1 MKTVKNTN
9 LPIKAAGFLIFAAV
23 LVYLAVYA
31 VRLMENPYRTVQAL
45 NTTLRDSVH
54 IRGMVVRQ
62 EEVLNSAYNT
72 VYITAEDGKRV
83 SGGDAV
89 AEAFDSEAGLRRA
102 VRIGELSQRI
112 SSLEAQQNR
121 YAAEDLQ
128 QMEKEIEDACAILR
142 SAALRRSLDTL
153 EDASLSLQSL
163 TFTAFGDTME
173 VAARL
178 QAYQK
183 ERSELQRQG
192 SDRSAVITSPRSGL
206 FSSVVDGW
214 EDLTSADLKEIGPKE
229 LRDLLQ
235 ERREPGETALC
246 KLVYGNRWYYAALME
261 DEAAQRLRR
270 NDTASVRFGR
280 YYGQELSMT
289 VESISTE
296 ENGYRVVV
304 LSCNTNLADVLNMR
318 QQEAELIFSQE
329 SGLRI
334 PRQALRVREDGSTFV
349 YVQTGLRAEAR
360 DVELLHDFGDYYM
373 VRGENLRA
381 GDEVIVSG
389 KGLFDGK
396 VVAD

>member
-1 MKTVKNTN
+1 MKSVKNTN

-23 LVYLAVYA
+23 LVYLAVYGF
-31 VRLMENPYRTVQAL
+31 RLMENPYRTVQAL
-45 NTTLRDSVH
+45 NTTLRDSAH

-62 EEVLNSAYNT
+62 EETLNSVYNT
-72 VYITAEDGKRV
+72 VYITAEEGKRV
-83 SGGDAV
+83 SGGDGV
-89 AEAFDSEAGLRRA
+89 AEAFDTEAGLQRA
-102 VRIGELSQRI
+102 VRMGELSQRI
-112 SSLEAQQNR
+112 ASLEAQQSR

-128 QMEKEIEDACAILR
+128 QMEREIEDACALLR

-153 EDASLSLQSL
+153 EEASLSLQSL
-163 TFTAFGDTME
+163 TFTAFGDTQE

-178 QAYQK
+178 QTYQR
-183 ERSELQRQG
+183 ELSELQHRSG
-192 SDRSAVITSPRSGL
+192 ERSAAIVSPRSGL

-214 EDLTSADLKEIGPKE
+214 EDLGPSALKEIGAKE
-229 LRDLLQ
+229 LRELLQ
-235 ERREPGETALC
+235 ERREPGENALC

-261 DEAAQRLRR
+261 DDAAQRLRR
-270 NDTASVRFGR
+270 DQTASVRFGR

-289 VESISTE
+289 VEYISPE
-296 ENGYRVVV
+296 EDGYRAVVF
-304 LSCNTNLADVLNMR
+304 SCSTNLADVLSMR
-318 QQEAELIFSQE
+318 RQEAELIFSQE

-373 VRGENLRA
+373 VRGQSLRA

>member
-23 LVYLAVYA
+23 AVYLAVYV
-31 VRLMENPYRTVQAL
+31 VRLLENPYRTVQAL
-45 NTTLRDSVH
+45 NTTLRDSAH

-62 EEVLNSAYNT
+62 EEVLNSVYNT

-83 SGGDAV
+83 SGGDQV
-89 AEAFDSEAGLRRA
+89 AEAFDTEAGLQRA

-112 SSLEAQQNR
+112 ASLEAQQSR
-121 YAAEDLQ
+121 YATEDLQ
-128 QMEKEIEDACAILR
+128 QMDREIEDACALLR
-142 SAALRRSLDTL
+142 SAALRRSMDTL
-153 EDASLSLQSL
+153 EEAGLSLQSL
-163 TFTAFGDTME
+163 TFTAFGNSTE
-173 VAARL
+173 VASRL

-192 SDRSAVITSPRSGL
+192 SDRSAVISAPRSGL

-214 EDLTSADLKEIGPKE
+214 EELAPEDLEEITASE
-229 LRDLLQ
+229 LTELLQ
-235 ERREPGETALC
+235 ERRDPGDTALC

-270 NDTASVRFGR
+270 GQTASVRFGR
-280 YYGQELSMT
+280 YYGQVLSMN
-289 VESISTE
+289 VEWVSPE
-296 ENGYRVVV
+296 ENGYRAVV
-304 LSCNTNLADVLNMR
+304 LSCNTHLADVLSMR
-318 QQEAELIFSQE
+318 RQEAELIFSQD

-334 PRQALRVREDGSTFV
+334 PRQALRVRDDGATFV

-360 DVELLHDFGDYYM
+360 DVELVHDFGEYYM

>member
-1 MKTVKNTN
+1 MKTVKNAN
-9 LPIKAAGFLIFAAV
+9 LPIKLAGFLIFAAV
-23 LVYLAVYA
+23 LVYLAVYGI
-31 VRLMENPYRTVQAL
+31 RMLENPYRTVQAL
-45 NTTLRDSVH
+45 NTTLRDSAH

-62 EEVLNSAYNT
+62 EEVMNSAYNT
-72 VYITAEDGKRV
+72 VYITAEEGRRV

-89 AEAFDSEAGLRRA
+89 AEAFDSEEGLRRA

-128 QMEKEIEDACAILR
+128 QMDREIEDACAMLR
-142 SAALRRSLDTL
+142 SAALRRAVDTL
-153 EDASLSLQSL
+153 EETSLSLQSL
-163 TFTAFGDTME
+163 TFAAFGDTVE
-173 VAARL
+173 VAERL

-183 ERSELQRQG
+183 ERSELQHRG
-192 SDRSAVITSPRSGL
+192 SDRSALITSPRSGL

-214 EDLTSADLKEIGPKE
+214 EDMTPSDLKEIGPEE

-235 ERREPGETALC
+235 ERREPGDTALC

-261 DEAAQRLRR
+261 DDAAQRLREGSS
-270 NDTASVRFGR
+270 ASVRFGR
-280 YYGQELSMT
+280 YYGQDLRMD
-289 VESISTE
+289 VEWISPE
-296 ENGYRVVV
+296 ENGYRAVVF
-304 LSCNTNLADVLNMR
+304 SCNTNLADVLSMR
-318 QQEAELIFSQE
+318 RQEAELIFSQK

-349 YVQTGLRAEAR
+349 YVQTGLQAEAR

-381 GDEVIVSG
+381 GDEIIVSG

>member
-1 MKTVKNTN
+1 MRTVKNAS
-9 LPIKAAGFLIFAAV
+9 LPIKVVGFLVFAAV
-23 LVYLAVYA
+23 VVYLAVYGI
-31 VRLMENPYRTVQAL
+31 RMLENPYRTVQAL
-45 NTTLRDSVH
+45 NTTLRDSTH

-62 EEVLNSAYNT
+62 EEVLSSVYNT

-89 AEAFDSEAGLRRA
+89 AEAFDSEAGLQRA
-102 VRIGELSQRI
+102 VRIGELNQRI

-128 QMEKEIEDACAILR
+128 QMDREIEEACALLR

-153 EDASLSLQSL
+153 EEASLSLQSL
-163 TFTAFGDTME
+163 TFTAFGDTAE

-183 ERSELQRQG
+183 ERSELQHRG

-214 EDLTSADLKEIGPKE
+214 ETLAPADLEEITEAE
-229 LRDLLQ
+229 LSSLLQ
-235 ERREPGETALC
+235 ERREPGDTALC
-246 KLVYGNRWYYAALME
+246 KLVYGNRWYYAAMME
-261 DEAAQRLRR
+261 DDAAQRLRK
-270 NDTASVRFGR
+270 DQTAFVRFGR
-280 YYGQELSMT
+280 YYGQELNMT
-289 VESISTE
+289 VEWISPE
-296 ENGYRVVV
+296 ENGYRAVVF
-304 LSCNTNLADVLNMR
+304 SCNTHLSDVLSMR
-318 QQEAELIFSQE
+318 RQEAELIFSQD
-329 SGLRI
+329 SGLRV
-334 PRQALRVREDGSTFV
+334 PRQALWVRDDGSTFV
-349 YVQTGLRAEAR
+349 YVQTGLQAEAR
-360 DVELLHDFGDYYM
+360 DVELIHDFGDYYM

-381 GDEVIVSG
+381 GDEIIVSG